1 MDITTNKLDNAN
13 YSIAVKITK
22 NIIDNKVDTLA
33 KEAGKQLKVDGFRK
47 GKVPAH
53 VVKKLHG
60 ERLTQDAESEIVKEL
75 LDAGIKELEINPS
88 TVIGQPVFKKY
99 EKHDDGMDV
108 EIEVSITP
116 QINLDG
122 YKEIAPEY
130 KKPRVMTK
138 EVEERVEEL
147 VEAQA
152 PFVKIEED
160 RGVEDGDMTLID
172 FEGSIDGVAFDG
184 GKAEGFNL
192 RIGSGQFIPGFEEQM
207 KGMKM
212 GEEKTITVKFPDDY
226 HAKDLAGKDADFKVT
241 LHEIQAKAKAVLD
254 DELAKKL
261 LGGTEDA
268 TPQKVHEK
276 VKEQIRTEKLSKL
289 YNEELKPKILEA
301 LVEKFVFDLPNN
313 IVEQEIDAQVNQKA
327 QSMSPE
333 ELETYRND
341 TTKLDELRESLR
353 EDAKASVKAT
363 FIVDSMA
370 RAEEITVS
378 DDEVSQTIYY
388 EAMMQ
393 GQNPQQVIE
402 YYQKNNLIPAIKMGM
417 IEDRLFTKLLNLN
430 NEDEE

>member
-13 YSIAVKITK
+13 FSIAVTVTK
-22 NIIDNKVDTLA
+22 NIIESKVDKIA

-53 VVKKLHG
+53 VVKQLHG
-60 ERLTQDAESEIVKEL
+60 EKLIQDAESEIVKEL
-75 LDAGIKELEINPS
+75 LDAGIKELEVNPAA
-88 TVIGQPVFKKY
+88 VIGQPIFKKY
-99 EKHDDGMDV
+99 EKHDDGIDV

-116 QINLDG
+116 ELNLEG
-122 YKEIAPEY
+122 YNDIAPDYE
-130 KKPRVMTK
+130 KPETTDEEVQTRVD
-138 EVEERVEEL
+138 EL

-152 PFVKIEED
+152 PFAKIEED
-160 RGVEDGDMTLID
+160 RGVEDGDMTLMD
-172 FEGSIDGVAFDG
+172 FEGSIDGELFDG

-192 RIGSGQFIPGFEEQM
+192 RIGSGQFIPGFEDQM
-207 KGMKM
+207 IGMKM
-212 GEEKTITVKFPDDY
+212 GEEKTITVTFPEDY

-241 LHEIQAKAKAVLD
+241 LHEIQAKSEAKLD

-268 TPQKVHEK
+268 TPEKVFEK
-276 VKEQIRTEKLSKL
+276 VKEQINSEKLSKL

-301 LVEKFVFDLPNN
+301 LVEKFIFDLPNN

-327 QSMSPE
+327 QTMSQE
-333 ELETYRND
+333 ELETYKND
-341 TTKLDELRESLR
+341 TAKLDKLRESVR
-353 EDAKASVKAT
+353 EDAQASVKAT
-363 FIVDSMA
+363 FIVDSIAKM
-370 RAEEITVS
+370 EEINVS

-402 YYQKNNLIPAIKMGM
+402 YYQKNNLLPAIKMGM
-417 IEDRLFTKLLNLN
+417 IEDKLFTKLLNLN
-430 NEDEE
+430 ND

>member
-13 YSIAVKITK
+13 FSIAVKVTK
-22 NIIDNKVDTLA
+22 NIIDSKVDTLA

-53 VVKKLHG
+53 VVKQMHG
-60 ERLTQDAESEIVKEL
+60 ERLIQDAESEIVKEL
-75 LDAGIKELEINPS
+75 LDAGLKELEVMP
-88 TVIGQPVFKKY
+88 TAVIGEPIFKKY
-99 EKHDDGMDV
+99 EKHDDGVDV

-116 QINLDG
+116 EINLDG
-122 YKEIAPEY
+122 YKEIAPKY
-130 KKPRVMTK
+130 DKPETTDEEVQKRVD
-138 EVEERVEEL
+138 EL

-152 PFVKIEED
+152 PFTRIP
-160 RGVEDGDMTLID
+160 RSRMLRDGDMTVID
-172 FEGSIDGVAFDG
+172 FEGSIDGEPFEG

-192 RIGSGQFIPGFEEQM
+192 RIGSNQFIPGFEEQM
-207 KGMKM
+207 IGMKM
-212 GEEKTITVKFPDDY
+212 GESKTITVKFPEDY

-241 LHEIQAKAKAVLD
+241 LHEIQQKAEAKLD

-268 TPQKVHEK
+268 SVEMVFEK
-276 VKEQIRTEKLSKL
+276 VKEQINSEKFSKL
-289 YNEELKPKILEA
+289 YNDELKPKLLE
-301 LVEKFVFDLPNN
+301 VIVDKFIFDLPNN
-313 IVEQEIDAQVNQKA
+313 IVEQEIDAQINQKA

-333 ELETYRND
+333 ELETYKND
-341 TTKLDELRESLR
+341 TSKLDELRESVR
-353 EDAKASVKAT
+353 EDAQASVKAT

-370 RAEEITVS
+370 KAEEITVS

-393 GQNPQQVIE
+393 GQNPQEVIE

-417 IEDRLFTKLLNLN
+417 IEDRLFSKLLDLN
-430 NEDEE
+430 N